1 MAKKETAAEG
11 LVQLK
16 NDLKQGS
23 PASLYIFHG
32 EEQFLR
38 SHYLT
43 LLKKK
48 VLDGPAE
55 EFNYHRFTQENMDL
69 EELARAVEALPMM
82 AERTLIQVDD
92 YDFSRQPEAA
102 RDAFASI
109 LEDIPPYCTLVL
121 VYVTAQYKVDGR
133 MKRLKAALDR
143 GVEVEFCRQ
152 SQRELTNWIH
162 RHFQTHG
169 KSISDQLCEYL
180 TFITGGT
187 MTALGGEIEKIAAYS
202 SGTEITRQD
211 IDTVVEPVLDAQV
224 FQMTNAISEGNYASA
239 LGILRTLLQMQE
251 EPIPLLA
258 AIGGQ
263 FRRLLWAR
271 TAMSAGQGEGCL
283 SDMLRSATGRV
294 PQEYAVRKTMS
305 AARKVSDRFCE
316 RAVTLCMEA
325 DARLKSYSGDPERIL
340 ELLLLELAQEASHD

>member
-1 MAKKETAAEG
+1 MAKKDSAADG

-16 NDLKQGS
+16 NDLKLGS
-23 PASLYIFHG
+23 PAQLYIFHG

-92 YDFSRQPEAA
+92 YDLSRLSEASREAFSA
-102 RDAFASI
+102 I

-121 VYVTAQYKVDGR
+121 VYATVEYKVDGR
-133 MKRLKAALDR
+133 MKRLKAALER
-143 GVEVEFCRQ
+143 GVEVEFRRQ

-187 MTALGGEIEKIAAYS
+187 MTALGGEIEKIAAYA

-224 FQMTNAISEGNYASA
+224 FQITDALSEGNYAAA
-239 LGILRTLLQMQE
+239 LEILRTLLQMQQ
-251 EPIPLLA
+251 EPIFLLA

-263 FRRLLWAR
+263 FRRLLWAK

-283 SDMLRSATGRV
+283 SEMLQSATGRA
-294 PQEYAVRKTMS
+294 PQPYALRKTMS
-305 AARKVSDRFCE
+305 AARKISDRFCE
-316 RAVTLCMEA
+316 TAVTLCLET
-325 DARLKSYSGDPERIL
+325 DAKLKSYSVDSERTL
-340 ELLLLELAQEASHD
+340 ELLLLQLAQEASHD

>member
-1 MAKKETAAEG
+1 MAKKPAAAEG
-11 LVQLK
+11 LTQLK
-16 NDLKQGS
+16 NDLKLGS

-38 SHYLT
+38 SHYLE

-92 YDFSRQPEAA
+92 YDFNRQPESS
-102 RDAFASI
+102 REAFCAI

-121 VYVTAQYKVDGR
+121 VYTTVEYKVDGR
-133 MKRLKAALDR
+133 MTRLKNALGR
-143 GVEVEFCRQ
+143 GVEVEFGRQ
-152 SQRELTNWIH
+152 SQRELNNWIH

-187 MTALGGEIEKIAAYS
+187 MTALGGEIEKIAAFS
-202 SGTEITRQD
+202 SGSEITRQD

-224 FQMTNAISEGNYASA
+224 FQMTNAITEGNYASA
-239 LGILRTLLQMQE
+239 LSILRTLLQMQE

-263 FRRLLWAR
+263 FRRLLWAK

-283 SDMLRSATGRV
+283 SDMLRSATGRA

-305 AARKVSDRFCE
+305 AARKISDRFCE
-316 RAVTLCMEA
+316 QAVTLCLEA
-325 DARLKSYSGDPERIL
+325 DARLKSYSGDPERVL